1 MIHLHTHSGWS
12 GSPDLPRSV
21 KLQNPINAYMIINC
35 KKKSSIIQTNDSL
48 NVWKFVAFKVNKQN
62 QRAMII

>member
-1 MIHLHTHSGWS
+1 
-12 GSPDLPRSV
+12 
-21 KLQNPINAYMIINC
+21 MIINC